1 MKPKY
6 KILISLAAV
15 LLWMGIIFWFSSQN
29 GEQSGA
35 MSREVTDWVLSLFGL
50 APDSPIADILHLC
63 IRKGAHF
70 TEYLILSVLLM
81 NLFRRLERPAGS
93 CFVFAILISFLY
105 AVSDEWHQYF
115 IGGRYMNALD
125 VGIDTCGAVLGSTLY
140 YLISRIGGKK
150 TWIRSINVSPEDATK
165 S

>member
-15 LLWMGIIFWFSSQN
+15 LLWMGIIFWYSSQN

-35 MSREVTDWVLSLFGL
+35 MSRGITDWVLALFGS
-50 APDSPIADILHLC
+50 APDSPFADILHLC
-63 IRKGAHF
+63 IRKGGHF
-70 TEYLILSVLLM
+70 TEYLILSVLLI
-81 NLFRRLERPAGS
+81 NFLRRLGRPRLF
-93 CFVFAILISFLY
+93 CFILAILISFLY
-105 AVSDEWHQYF
+105 AASDEWHQYF
-115 IGGRYMNALD
+115 IGGRYMSAID
-125 VGIDTCGAVLGSTLY
+125 VGIDTCGAVLGSVIY
-140 YLISRIGGKK
+140 CLISRIGGKN

>member
-35 MSREVTDWVLSLFGL
+35 MSRTITDWLLSLFGS
-50 APDSPIADILHLC
+50 APDSPFADILHLC
-63 IRKGAHF
+63 VRKGGHF

-81 NLFRRLERPAGS
+81 NLFRRMGRPTLS
-93 CFVFAILISFLY
+93 CLILAVLISFLY
-105 AVSDEWHQYF
+105 AGSDELHQYF
-115 IGGRYMNALD
+115 IGGRHMSAVD
-125 VGIDTCGAVLGSTLY
+125 VGIDTCGAALGSVLY
-140 YLISRIGGKK
+140 CLISRIGGKI